1 MDRRSSIKTLLIISA
16 GAALL
21 PSCLHE
27 DKKSSLSL
35 KNIKVD
41 SKDENLL
48 AELSETII
56 PKSNTPGAKDVKASA
71 FALMMLDD
79 CYAPADQ
86 DKFLKGMK
94 EFNELSKKKF
104 KKSFVDCSTA
114 ERLEVLKSIQDKK
127 DIPEN
132 VSYFFN
138 SMKRLTL
145 QAYTSSE
152 YYLTKVHVYQLVPGR
167 FYGCVPVKK
176 AS

>member
-1 MDRRSSIKTLLIISA
+1 MDRRSSIKTLFIISA
-16 GAALL
+16 AAALL

-27 DKKSSLSL
+27 EKKPSLSL
-35 KNIKVD
+35 KNIKID
-41 SKDENLL
+41 DKDENLL
-48 AELSETII
+48 SELSETII
-56 PKSNTPGAKDVKASA
+56 PKTNTPGAKDVKASF

-86 DKFLKGMK
+86 DNFVKGMK
-94 EFNELSKKKF
+94 EFNEFSKKKF
-104 KKSFVDCSTA
+104 NKSFVDCSAA
-114 ERLEVLKSIQDKK
+114 ERLDVIKIIEDKK
-127 DIPEN
+127 DVPEN

-152 YYLTKVHVYQLVPGR
+152 YYLTEVRVYQLVPGK

>member
-1 MDRRSSIKTLLIISA
+1 MDRRSTLKALFIISA
-16 GAALL
+16 GAALI
-21 PSCLHE
+21 PSCFQQ

-35 KNIKVD
+35 KNIKID
-41 SKDENLL
+41 NGDENLL
-48 AELSETII
+48 SELSETII
-56 PKSNTPGAKDVKASA
+56 PKTNTPGAKDVKASA

-86 DKFLKGMK
+86 DKFVKGMK
-94 EFNELSKKKF
+94 EFDEFSKKKLN
-104 KKSFVDCSTA
+104 KSFVDCSAT
-114 ERLEVLKSIQDKK
+114 ERLSVLKLIDDKK
-127 DIPEN
+127 DVPEN

-152 YYLTKVHVYQLVPGR
+152 YYLTKVHVYQLVPGK